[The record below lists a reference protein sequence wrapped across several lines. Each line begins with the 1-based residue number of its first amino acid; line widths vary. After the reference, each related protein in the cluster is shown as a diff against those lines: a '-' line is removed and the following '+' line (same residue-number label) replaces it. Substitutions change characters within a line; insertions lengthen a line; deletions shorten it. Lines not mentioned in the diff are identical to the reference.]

1 MMAIVHRHQFWQ
13 NSLEKKYKK
22 EFNKQKNVL
31 VQTQPKLLI
40 STKSM
45 VYIYFFSSQTIA
57 GKGFAITYKKGAIK
71 INYLFINILKGCE
84 NTIRRSHGL
93 ITSPGNAHLPYSN
106 SQICRWNI
114 ELPPPTNIPPQ
125 IDGIDE
131 MLSLTLAINEWDVA
145 DLGDQLQIWEGG
157 EQQGKALHPDDG
169 FNGKNVP
176 PKTVKM
182 NTKNQKN

>member
-1 MMAIVHRHQFWQ
+1 
-13 NSLEKKYKK
+13 
-22 EFNKQKNVL
+22 
-31 VQTQPKLLI
+31 
-40 STKSM
+40 M

-57 GKGFAITYKKGAIK
+57 AKGFAITYKKGSSK
-71 INYLFINILKGCE
+71 NIYFYYFLKGCE

-93 ITSPGNAHLPYSN
+93 ITSPGNAHLPYGN

-114 ELPPPTNIPPQ
+114 ELPSQNPPQ

-131 MLSLTLAINEWDVA
+131 MLSLTLAINGWDVA
-145 DLGDQLQIWEGG
+145 DFGDQLQIWEGG

-176 PKTVKM
+176 PKTVK
-182 NTKNQKN
+182 NEY